1 VGVRFAMQMDAEP
14 VPSRV
19 HEPSDAQTRR
29 REVVNVLADALLQ
42 LLLRRHQP
50 ASPVAAAGKTP

>member
-1 VGVRFAMQMDAEP
+1 MQMDAEP